1 MAAPEMYTRGQP
13 GDQDNRGESLVSSG
27 SSGSS
32 SSDSAACS
40 HILAMTTTQHVEG
53 ISIEHSC
60 AA

>member
-27 SSGSS
+27 SSGS
-32 SSDSAACS
+32 DSAACS
-40 HILAMTTTQHVEG
+40 HSPAVTAAQYVKG
-53 ISIEHSC
+53 ISIKHLC